1 MSELL
6 KLITRLA
13 LIALALL
20 SLSSVSFAA
29 TTSQT
34 KHRRHR
40 GTRAKHAR
48 RVAVRSEYVAV
59 ASGSESVSAAETP
72 QSYIEGGVLNGKAI
86 SLPKPVYPP
95 AARAAHA
102 TGTVVVQ
109 ITIDEEGNVIFARS
123 VSGHPLLQE
132 AAVQAATQAKFSP
145 TRLSGQP
152 VKVKGVLV
160 YNFVAQ

>member
-1 MSELL
+1 MFELL
-6 KLITRLA
+6 KLVTRLA
-13 LIALALL
+13 LTALVLL
-20 SLSSVSFAA
+20 SLSAVSLAA

-40 GTRAKHAR
+40 VARAKHAR
-48 RVAVRSEYVAV
+48 RIRVTRQYVAV
-59 ASGSESVSAAETP
+59 ASGSESVSAAESP

-86 SLPKPVYPP
+86 SLPKPDYPP
-95 AARAAHA
+95 RARAAHVA
-102 TGTVVVQ
+102 GTVVVQ
-109 ITIDEEGNVIFARS
+109 ITIDEEGNVIFARA

-132 AAVQAATQAKFSP
+132 AAVLAATQAKFPP

-152 VKVKGVLV
+152 VKVKGVLA